1 MQHGTIKLL
10 ALILFLASISPLV
23 ADEITVTSSA
33 PDPIPPSIEHAPS
46 PVNPPTTNPILTKFT
61 AFISWTRDAGHYGVV
76 GYTFFF
82 AISIAFC
89 LPCTPLEMLPG
100 FLFGFQVGLP
110 VAVAGKNMG
119 NLLQVLLARYFL
131 KSWAQRHII
140 DKYENTRIAQHMIH
154 RGGLT
159 SLLVFRSIS
168 MPLYIKNFS
177 LGAMDISLTNIMAS
191 CLITGMPFAIVW
203 TFLGT
208 KANGIV
214 QLLTGER
221 PALGTPDWMNWA
233 VPLALVPLLLLLARH
248 VKAEFLKAKEDV
260 EGKKKE

>member
-10 ALILFLASISPLV
+10 ALILFLASIFPLV
-23 ADEITVTSSA
+23 ADDITATS
-33 PDPIPPSIEHAPS
+33 DPIPASIEHH
-46 PVNPPTTNPILTKFT
+46 PPPPLLTKFT

-82 AISIAFC
+82 AISILFC
-89 LPCTPLEMLPG
+89 LPCTPLELLPG

-110 VAVAGKNMG
+110 VAVAGKNLG
-119 NLLQVLLARYFL
+119 NLLQVCLVRYFL

-140 DKYENTRIAQHMIH
+140 EKYESTRIAQHMIH

-168 MPLYIKNFS
+168 MPLYVKNFS

-191 CLITGMPFAIVW
+191 CLITGMPFAILW

-208 KANGIV
+208 KANGVV
-214 QLLTGER
+214 QLLAGER

-233 VPLALVPLLLLLARH
+233 VPLALVPFLFLLLRH
-248 VKAEFLKAKEDV
+248 VQAEFLKAKEDV